1 MIGLYR
7 PNILLL
13 NQSGGLLKRIFS
25 KENVHLLLAN
35 NLEEAQNLLD
45 LANIDIIVA
54 VRDKNNLNWP
64 DLLSKIPPNISII
77 VVDNLGGVVPE
88 KWKERSDIFLREST
102 AQESLIKICN
112 DLLEQRRSLKI
123 AA

>member
-7 PNILLL
+7 PNILIL
-13 NQSGGLLKRIFS
+13 NHGSGLLKKIFS
-25 KENVHLLLAN
+25 RENVHLLLAS
-35 NLEEAQNLLD
+35 NLEEAQNLLA

-64 DLLSKIPPNISII
+64 DFFSKIPQSISVI

-88 KWKERSDIFLREST
+88 KWKGRSDIFLREST
-102 AQESLIKICN
+102 AQESLVKICN
-112 DLLEQRRSLKI
+112 DLLEQRRNLKI

>member
-64 DLLSKIPPNISII
+64 DLLSKIPSNISII

-88 KWKERSDIFLREST
+88 KWKESSDIFLREST